1 MKIISNRNKGP
12 EETKEKIVIKP
23 ELETV
28 PEESKEIETPMMG
41 VDYLDDEDND
51 FLAEARAQQETSD
64 NRIQLPVKMP

>member
-12 EETKEKIVIKP
+12 EELKEKIVIKP